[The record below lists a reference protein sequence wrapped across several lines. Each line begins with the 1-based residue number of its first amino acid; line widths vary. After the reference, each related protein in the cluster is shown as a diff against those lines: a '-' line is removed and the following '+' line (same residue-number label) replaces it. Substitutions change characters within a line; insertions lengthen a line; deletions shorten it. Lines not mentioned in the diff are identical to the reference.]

1 MRQFRVKREIPSS
14 STTTSIR
21 TSEWDGT
28 GRARR
33 GGGGCDRKP
42 YYAPKGSWY
51 LCVPFLVVNHPSI
64 FGVASMGL
72 SAGLHVMLSVELGSC
87 HQLTPANAQKRGW
100 SRRSKVNNRKA
111 KGSPQNVDLRMHI
124 TDSKIISS

>member
-28 GRARR
+28 GRVRR

-64 FGVASMGL
+64 FGVASMGVVGR
-72 SAGLHVMLSVELGSC
+72 SARDAE
-87 HQLTPANAQKRGW
+87 R
-100 SRRSKVNNRKA
+100 
-111 KGSPQNVDLRMHI
+111 
-124 TDSKIISS
+124 